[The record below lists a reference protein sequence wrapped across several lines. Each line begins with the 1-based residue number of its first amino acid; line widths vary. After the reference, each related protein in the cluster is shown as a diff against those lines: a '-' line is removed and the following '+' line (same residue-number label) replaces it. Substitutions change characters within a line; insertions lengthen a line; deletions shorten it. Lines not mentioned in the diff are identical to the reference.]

1 MKQRVLSALV
11 ITAIGVTVV
20 IIGGIVLDI
29 VLLLLAT
36 VGLFEFYG
44 AFSKKGHS
52 PIKLFGLIYIAMFA
66 FMLHFNCES
75 IMDLVVKT
83 KRFGQINLFTPLF
96 LISSM
101 LLLSFVVFRFEK
113 HNIVDIAITVFG
125 GFYVVMLL
133 SYFDK
138 LRFISKDGGLILFFV
153 ALCGA
158 VMTDT
163 FALFVGKAFGKK
175 KLIPSVSP
183 KKTVA
188 GSVGGFLGSIII
200 ITIAGFVFCFCDIY
214 TELAVYHYPILGA
227 ITGVT
232 AHVGDLVASAI
243 KRYADVRDF
252 GKLIPGHGGILDR
265 IDSYI
270 FTVPVVYYYL
280 IIIGIG
286 GV

>member
-11 ITAIGVTVV
+11 ISAIGITVV

-36 VGLFEFYG
+36 VGLFEFYS
-44 AFSKKGHS
+44 AFSKKGYS
-52 PIKLFGLIYIAMFA
+52 PFKIFGLVYVAIFA
-66 FMLHFNCES
+66 LMLFLNGNSYME
-75 IMDLVVKT
+75 IFVNT
-83 KRFGQINLFTPLF
+83 KKFGQINLFTPIF
-96 LISSM
+96 LLSTMVLLSM
-101 LLLSFVVFRFEK
+101 LVFSFEK
-113 HNIVDIAITVFG
+113 HNVIDAAVTIFG
-125 GFYVVMLL
+125 GFYVVMLI
-133 SYFDK
+133 SYIDK
-138 LRFISKDGGLILFFV
+138 LRYISKDGGLYLLLF
-153 ALCGA
+153 AIGGA

-188 GSVGGFLGSIII
+188 GSVGGFLGSVII
-200 ITIAGFVFCFCDIY
+200 ITVAGAILYFTGVY
-214 TELAVYHYPILGA
+214 KELAIYHYPVLGA
-227 ITGVT
+227 IAGVT
-232 AHVGDLVASAI
+232 AQIGDLVASAI
-243 KRYADVRDF
+243 KRFTGVKDF

-280 IIIGIG
+280 LIFGIG